1 MLFKKILKNLITTQN
16 KIWVDKGNKFCNRS
30 MKSQLEKNDID
41 MYSTYNEEKSVIAE
55 SFIRTL
61 KNKTYKYMT
70 SVSKIVYINKLQQYS
85 STYHIISYIVV
96 HNVEQLE

>member
-1 MLFKKILKNLITTQN
+1 MLFKKILKNLIANQN

-30 MKSQLEKNDID
+30 MKSLLEKNDID

-70 SVSKIVYINKLQQYS
+70 SVSKIVYINKL
-85 STYHIISYIVV
+85 
-96 HNVEQLE
+96 